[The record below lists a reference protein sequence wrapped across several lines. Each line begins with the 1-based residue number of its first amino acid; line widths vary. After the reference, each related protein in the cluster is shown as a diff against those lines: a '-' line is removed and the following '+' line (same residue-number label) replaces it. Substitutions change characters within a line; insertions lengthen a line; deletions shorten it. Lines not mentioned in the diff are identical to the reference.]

1 MKVVRWLDEYF
12 EENVLVILLAL
23 ISVVM
28 MTQIIMRY
36 AFSASL
42 SWPEEFTRYCF
53 VWSVFIGT
61 SYSVKKRNML
71 RIDAITGLFSQRGK
85 DYMNLIVEIII
96 LLFFGFLCF
105 NSIEVVQRLYVSGQ
119 TSPAMELPMYLVYA
133 STVVG
138 FGLTIIRSL
147 QNLVILTK
155 VLKHKE
161 ILEKGG
167 N

>member
-12 EENVLVILLAL
+12 EEYILVILLAL

-28 MTQIIMRY
+28 MTQIVMRY

-53 VWSVFIGT
+53 IWSVFLGT

-71 RIDAITGLFSQRGK
+71 RIDAVTTFLPKRAQEYLDLVIE
-85 DYMNLIVEIII
+85 VVI
-96 LLFFGFLCF
+96 LMFFGFLCY
-105 NSIEVVQRLYVSGQ
+105 NSVEVVQKLYTSGQ
-119 TSPAMELPMYLVYA
+119 TSPAMELPMYFVYA

-138 FGLTIIRSL
+138 FGLTVVRSL
-147 QNLVILTK
+147 QNLFKLTK
-155 VLKHKE
+155 ALKHKA
-161 ILEKGG
+161 IQEKGG

>member
-12 EENVLVILLAL
+12 EEYILVILLAL

-71 RIDAITGLFSQRGK
+71 RIDAVTSFLPQKTK
-85 DYMNLIVEIII
+85 DYLDLIIEVVI

-105 NSIEVVQRLYVSGQ
+105 NSVEVVQKLYISGQ
-119 TSPAMELPMYLVYA
+119 TSPAMELPMYYVYA
-133 STVVG
+133 ATVIG
-138 FGLTIIRSL
+138 FGLTVIRSL
-147 QNLVILTK
+147 QNLFKLTK
-155 VLKHKE
+155 ALKHKE
-161 ILEKGG
+161 IQEKGG

>member
-12 EENVLVILLAL
+12 EEYILVILLAL

-28 MTQIIMRY
+28 MTQIVMRY

-53 VWSVFIGT
+53 IWSVFIGT

-71 RIDAITGLFSQRGK
+71 RIDAVTTFLPKRVQEYLDLVIE
-85 DYMNLIVEIII
+85 VVI
-96 LLFFGFLCF
+96 LLFFGFLCY
-105 NSIEVVQRLYVSGQ
+105 NSVEVVQKLYSSGQ
-119 TSPAMELPMYLVYA
+119 TSPAMELPMYFVYA

-138 FGLTIIRSL
+138 FGLTVVRSL
-147 QNLVILTK
+147 QNLFKLTK
-155 VLKHKE
+155 ALKHKE
-161 ILEKGG
+161 IQEKGG